1 MLRLSLEALQIVD
14 AIDRRGSFSAAGKE
28 LHRVPSTISYT
39 VGKLED
45 DLGVQVF
52 ERNGPK
58 VELTKAGRELLK
70 EGRYLLRA
78 AQDLEHRVR
87 RVASGW
93 ETELAIGHDSMFA
106 SGAFDDDIRAFYDVA
121 QQTRLR
127 IVREA
132 LSGTW
137 EALLDRRIDLAIGA
151 PGDGPAGGGYVSE
164 PIGTLRW
171 VFAVA
176 PTHPLAAVEGKL
188 GRSDL
193 QRHRAVAMADSARQ
207 MAARTVGLL
216 LGQDTLTVPD
226 MAAKLHY
233 QIAGLGFGF
242 LPEPCARAA
251 IAAGLLVEKEVEEP
265 KPDETFYLAWRTGE
279 AGAAL
284 QWWQARLCEGGLFER
299 MCRHLPPSDCGA
311 SNTRREVEIGL
322 R

>member
-93 ETELAIGHDSMFA
+93 ETELAIGHDSMF
-106 SGAFDDDIRAFYDVA
+106 SSLAFGDDIRAFYDVA

-137 EALLDRRIDLAIGA
+137 EGLDWRLTIEEKPPRRI
-151 PGDGPAGGGYVSE
+151 
-164 PIGTLRW
+164 
-171 VFAVA
+171 
-176 PTHPLAAVEGKL
+176 
-188 GRSDL
+188 
-193 QRHRAVAMADSARQ
+193 ARK
-207 MAARTVGLL
+207 V
-216 LGQDTLTVPD
+216 
-226 MAAKLHY
+226 K
-233 QIAGLGFGF
+233 
-242 LPEPCARAA
+242 
-251 IAAGLLVEKEVEEP
+251 
-265 KPDETFYLAWRTGE
+265 
-279 AGAAL
+279 
-284 QWWQARLCEGGLFER
+284 
-299 MCRHLPPSDCGA
+299 
-311 SNTRREVEIGL
+311 
-322 R
+322 